1 MFKNQIKVL
10 VLLSLSLCSVSD
22 AEKLLPLVMLARLTT
37 DPR

>member
-10 VLLSLSLCSVSD
+10 VLLSPSLCSVSE
-22 AEKLLPLVMLARLTT
+22 AEKLLPLAMLARLAT

>member
-10 VLLSLSLCSVSD
+10 LLLSLSLCSVSE
-22 AEKLLPLVMLARLTT
+22 AEKLLSLTRVPMLAT